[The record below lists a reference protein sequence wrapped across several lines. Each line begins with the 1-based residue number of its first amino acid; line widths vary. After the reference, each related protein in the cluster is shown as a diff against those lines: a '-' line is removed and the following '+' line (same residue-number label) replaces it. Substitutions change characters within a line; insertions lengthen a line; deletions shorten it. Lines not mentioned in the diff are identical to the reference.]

1 MSYKIKVLP
10 EDFIVSEVSSLSP
23 SGDGEFSLYLLKKWN
38 LTTWEALG
46 SIAKKWRIP
55 LKHFGYGG
63 LKDKKAISYQYITI
77 KNGPKKDL
85 KDTNFELIYLGKTKE
100 PMNKE
105 KLLGNTFEIRVREVE
120 IEEDVLKKEIEKVK
134 NYGLPNYFDEQR
146 FSSIKECK
154 AFPVKEII
162 LGNFEKALY
171 LILAYSSFDE
181 ISHSKKLRECLKN
194 NWRKWEKCL
203 PLAKL
208 KWEKDLLSF
217 LIQHKSSQRTFKR
230 ALHLLDQEFLFFLG
244 NVYQSFLWNEVL
256 KEVLSYLN
264 LAHFK
269 IPFLWGELY
278 FYDRLN
284 AEEMD
289 LLKNLKIPFP
299 SPRLQI
305 EDAPKLPLKSLYLKV
320 LQNEGFSD
328 FKNLR
333 TFIKGLVFKTYPR
346 PALLFP
352 QNLVYSKEGEKIYL
366 FKFFLE
372 KSSFATLV
380 IKRLF
385 YVNSSS

>member
-10 EDFIVSEVSSLSP
+10 EDFIVSEVASIGP
-23 SGDGEFSLYLLKKWN
+23 SGEGDFSLYLLKKWN

-46 SIAKKWRIP
+46 NIAKKWRIP

-85 KDTNFELIYLGKTKE
+85 KEKNFELLYLGKTKE

-105 KLLGNTFEIRVREVE
+105 KLEGNTFEIRVRDVE
-120 IEEDVLKKEIEKVK
+120 IEEEDLKREIEKVQ

-146 FSSIKECK
+146 FSSVKESK
-154 AFPVKEII
+154 TFPVKEII
-162 LGNFEKALY
+162 MGNYEKALY

-181 ISHSKKLRECLKN
+181 IHKSHELRECLKN
-194 NWRKWEKCL
+194 NWRKWENCL
-203 PLAKL
+203 SLAKL
-208 KWEKDLLSF
+208 KWERELLNF
-217 LIQHKSSQRTFKR
+217 LIHHKPSQRTFKR

-256 KEVLSYLN
+256 KEVLAYLN

-278 FYDRLN
+278 FYKTLTP
-284 AEEMD
+284 EEKD

-299 SPRLQI
+299 SPKIYI
-305 EDAPKLPLKSLYLKV
+305 EDTLKLPLRTLYLKV
-320 LQNEGFSD
+320 LQREGFSD

-346 PALLFP
+346 PVLLFP
-352 QNLVYSKEGEKIYL
+352 KNLEYSKEGERNYVI
-366 FKFFLE
+366 KFFLE
-372 KSSFATLV
+372 KASFATLV